1 MMQSPIFKTICLL
14 VIGFNV
20 AVLPQVPPS
29 IRINANMSFSSSNL
43 PIVII
48 DTYGQTIR
56 DLYRIQANL
65 QIIDNGVGQRNYL
78 TNPPNNYD
86 GWIDIELRGSAS
98 LNYPK
103 KQYRFETQDSQ
114 RNNLNVS
121 LMGLPAEN
129 DWILYG
135 PYDDQSLIRNV
146 LAYTLSN
153 DIGRYASRTRFCELV
168 LNNDYRGVYVL
179 MEKIKRDKNRVNI
192 SKLDSLDKTG
202 DAVTGGYIFK
212 FDKDK
217 GENVGGWWSNRNI
230 FYQYHYPAADEII
243 QEQKN
248 YLRDFMNQ
256 FEAAMLRADIADSN
270 FGYPKFIDVASFVD
284 HFILCEYCKNID
296 AYRISN
302 YLYKDRDSKGGKLTE
317 GPIWDF
323 NLAFGKTWF
332 AEDAFRVDE
341 WEIDHNRYKPNDWPK
356 VPFWWER
363 LGHDREFARLVRWR
377 WKELIQGPLQPDR
390 VFRLIDGLVDTLE
403 EARARN
409 FARWPETASK
419 HSYEAEIQ
427 QMKNWLIARID
438 WIESHLD
445 QLSAVE
451 IVPRSEGTPPGFLLA
466 QNYPNPFNASTRIR
480 YDLPRATAV
489 QLSIYDLSGQL
500 VRHLVDD
507 LQSSGTYEVLWDGKD
522 SAGNSA
528 ASGVYFCQMI
538 AGDWAS
544 QKKLLLL
551 R

>member
-1 MMQSPIFKTICLL
+1 MMQPSIFKTICLL
-14 VIGFNV
+14 LMVLHAV
-20 AVLPQVPPS
+20 ALPQVPPS
-29 IRINANMSFSSSNL
+29 IRINASMSFSSSNL
-43 PIVII
+43 PIAII
-48 DTYGQTIR
+48 NTYGQTIR

-103 KQYRFETQDSQ
+103 QQYRFETQDSQ

-121 LMGLPAEN
+121 LMGLPEEN

-146 LAYTLSN
+146 LAYALSN

-192 SKLDSLDKTG
+192 SKLDSLDKIG

-217 GENVGGWWSNRNI
+217 GENVGGWWSNRGI

-243 QEQKN
+243 KEQKN

-256 FEAAMLRADIADSN
+256 FETAMMRTDIADSN
-270 FGYPKFIDVASFVD
+270 AGYPKFIDLASFVD

-302 YLYKDRDSKGGKLTE
+302 YMHKDRDSKGGKLTE

-323 NLAFGKTWF
+323 NLAFGKTWY

-363 LGHDREFARLVRWR
+363 LGHDREFARRVRWR
-377 WKELIQGPLQPDR
+377 WAELIRGPLQPDR
-390 VFRLIDGLVDTLE
+390 VFRLIDALVDTLE
-403 EARARN
+403 EARPRN

-427 QMKNWLIARID
+427 QMKNWLIARIA
-438 WIESHLD
+438 WIEAHLD
-445 QLSAVE
+445 QLASVQITAGTAGISADYD
-451 IVPRSEGTPPGFLLA
+451 LA
-466 QNYPNPFNASTRIR
+466 QNYPNPFNASTTIR
-480 YDLPRATAV
+480 YYLPEAGWV
-489 QLSIYDLSGQL
+489 QLWIHNLSGQ
-500 VRHLVDD
+500 VVCRLVDD
-507 LQSSGTYEVLWDGKD
+507 FQSAGGHEVTWNGRDSSGQP
-522 SAGNSA
+522 A
-528 ASGVYFCQMI
+528 ATGVYFYELVADCGRLM
-538 AGDWAS
+538 
-544 QKKLLLL
+544 KKLLLL